1 MCRKIFYTMGDSVE
15 FPQNLGNSLKFSNNI
30 TLIAWKNVW
39 KDPLIYLVDVIEWNW
54 NILYKWI
61 FGIICPRVIIVT
73 LAKNFMGS
81 VDVRQIWFN
90 FVVTQNTIT
99 LKANDYHTAYQT
111 QWLTVIRHL
120 VAKHATQHSIHVMN

>member
-1 MCRKIFYTMGDSVE
+1 MKLEYISEQST
-15 FPQNLGNSLKFSNNI
+15 SL
-30 TLIAWKNVW
+30 
-39 KDPLIYLVDVIEWNW
+39 
-54 NILYKWI
+54 
-61 FGIICPRVIIVT
+61 PRVIIVT

-90 FVVTQNTIT
+90 FVVTQNTTT

-120 VAKHATQHSIHVMN
+120 VAKHATQRSIHVMN